1 MTNPPLPSLGSDL
14 LTKASHS
21 STYAP
26 PPPILKTSF
35 PPIDTAINGIKYGRI
50 TNIQCEIA
58 NYGTILSH
66 HIIASHLLDPSQAAE
81 RSQVAYVDTTGTF
94 SAVNLLK
101 VLEYRLQ
108 QGATQER
115 GSSTTATN
123 NNTDT
128 AGIAAA
134 GTSTT
139 STAPGGSI
147 GRNDVRQHAVELL
160 DRVQYMRTFDFD
172 GVMETVAEVFGGMP
186 KTEVERVGTEDE
198 EEVNVEAQSKGSG
211 LHDAEEVIQDSIVE
225 EKEEEEVNPKTRITT
240 QEEGEEEVKEEQ
252 TPENEDHMEVEPA
265 GSPAEQLGE
274 RTAIPDSEADS
285 DEEIFWPI
293 PLLPKHDP
301 GLQGNRK
308 RRRDIRETESG
319 LETTVITGE
328 TRDLHEN
335 NPEPS
340 RPRATTEER
349 EEEEEEEEEE
359 REEIPVPPDLAEEL
373 PQPLPGRNFGVII
386 FDNISRPLE
395 NLLEKGEVEANS
407 KLTLLSQGL
416 GSLARDQGIAILL
429 LSTPAVLPPNTK
441 EQKKDTYIKNLSIF
455 ARIQPTEGL
464 PRTLGS
470 CLDHSIMVS
479 RYHQNEATSHR
490 RRSGGQDKFI
500 IETVAERHGDSVGQW
515 GGFMIK
521 GDIEFV
527 ELFKEEKQ
535 DEKAKDL
542 DHLLTENERRG
553 KGAFG
558 RWSRD

>member
-21 STYAP
+21 STSAP
-26 PPPILKTSF
+26 HPRTLKTSF
-35 PPIDTAINGIKYGRI
+35 PPIDTAINGIKYCRI

-58 NYGTILSH
+58 NHGTVLSH

-81 RSQVAYVDTTGTF
+81 RSQVAYVDTTGSF

-115 GSSTTATN
+115 GSSTTTN
-123 NNTDT
+123 NTNTAAI
-128 AGIAAA
+128 AGGDGS
-134 GTSTT
+134 GTSTR
-139 STAPGGSI
+139 TAPGGSI
-147 GRNDVRQHAVELL
+147 GRND
-160 DRVQYMRTFDFD
+160 T
-172 GVMETVAEVFGGMP
+172 G
-186 KTEVERVGTEDE
+186 VERVGAEDEE
-198 EEVNVEAQSKGSG
+198 EEVNVEAESKGLG
-211 LHDAEEVIQDSIVE
+211 LHDAEEAIQDSIVE
-225 EKEEEEVNPKTRITT
+225 EKEEEEVNPKSRITT
-240 QEEGEEEVKEEQ
+240 PEEGEEEEVKKEQ

-319 LETTVITGE
+319 LETTVISGE

-335 NPEPS
+335 DPEPS
-340 RPRATTEER
+340 RSLATTEEGEG
-349 EEEEEEEEEE
+349 EEAE
-359 REEIPVPPDLAEEL
+359 REEIPVPPDLAEAL
-373 PQPLPGRNFGVII
+373 PQPLPGRNFGVIV

-416 GSLARDQGIAILL
+416 RSLARDQGIAILL
-429 LSTPAVLPPNTK
+429 LSTPAILPPNTK
-441 EQKKDTYIKNLSIF
+441 EQKKDTYIKNSSIF

-479 RYHQNEATSHR
+479 RYPQNEVTSHR

-500 IETVAERHGDSVGQW
+500 IETVAERHGGSVGQW

-521 GDIEFV
+521 VG
-527 ELFKEEKQ
+527 
-535 DEKAKDL
+535 
-542 DHLLTENERRG
+542 H
-553 KGAFG
+553 
-558 RWSRD
+558 S

>member
-21 STYAP
+21 STSVPHP
-26 PPPILKTSF
+26 PTLKTSF
-35 PPIDTAINGIKYGRI
+35 PPIDTAINGIKYGHI

-58 NYGTILSH
+58 NHGTVLSH

-81 RSQVAYVDTTGTF
+81 RSQVAYVDTTGSF

-101 VLEYRLQ
+101 VLECRLQ

-115 GSSTTATN
+115 GPN
-123 NNTDT
+123 NNTTDT
-128 AGIAAA
+128 AAIASGG
-134 GTSTT
+134 GTSTR
-139 STAPGGSI
+139 TAPGGSI

-186 KTEVERVGTEDE
+186 KTGVERVGAEE
-198 EEVNVEAQSKGSG
+198 EEVNVETESKGSG

-225 EKEEEEVNPKTRITT
+225 EKEEEEVNPESRITT
-240 QEEGEEEVKEEQ
+240 PEGEGEGEGEEVKEEQ

-301 GLQGNRK
+301 GLQGSRK

-319 LETTVITGE
+319 LETAVITGE

-335 NPEPS
+335 DPEPS
-340 RPRATTEER
+340 RSLATTEEGEG
-349 EEEEEEEEEE
+349 EEAE
-359 REEIPVPPDLAEEL
+359 REEIPVPPDLAEAL
-373 PQPLPGRNFGVII
+373 PQPLPGRNFGVIV

-416 GSLARDQGIAILL
+416 RSLARDQGIAILL
-429 LSTPAVLPPNTK
+429 LSTPAVLPPNAK
-441 EQKKDTYIKNLSIF
+441 EQKKDTYIKNSSIF

-479 RYHQNEATSHR
+479 RYPQNEVTSHR

-500 IETVAERHGDSVGQW
+500 IETVAERHGGSVGQW

-535 DEKAKDL
+535 EEKNL

>member
-21 STYAP
+21 STSAP
-26 PPPILKTSF
+26 HPRTLKTSF

-58 NYGTILSH
+58 NHGTVLSH

-81 RSQVAYVDTTGTF
+81 RSQVAYVDTTGSF

-115 GSSTTATN
+115 GSSTTTN
-123 NNTDT
+123 NTNTAAI
-128 AGIAAA
+128 AGGDGS
-134 GTSTT
+134 GTSTR
-139 STAPGGSI
+139 TAPGGSI

-186 KTEVERVGTEDE
+186 KTGVERVGAEDEE
-198 EEVNVEAQSKGSG
+198 EEVNVEAESKGLG
-211 LHDAEEVIQDSIVE
+211 LHDAEEAIQDSIVE
-225 EKEEEEVNPKTRITT
+225 EKEEEEVNPKSRITT
-240 QEEGEEEVKEEQ
+240 PEEGEEEEVKKEQ

-319 LETTVITGE
+319 LETAVISGE

-335 NPEPS
+335 DPEPS
-340 RPRATTEER
+340 RSLATTEEG
-349 EEEEEEEEEE
+349 EGEAE
-359 REEIPVPPDLAEEL
+359 REEIPVPPDLAEAL
-373 PQPLPGRNFGVII
+373 PQPLPGRNFGVIV

-416 GSLARDQGIAILL
+416 RSLARDQGIAILL
-429 LSTPAVLPPNTK
+429 LSTPAILPPNTK
-441 EQKKDTYIKNLSIF
+441 EQKKDTYIKNSSIF

-470 CLDHSIMVS
+470 CLDHNIMVS
-479 RYHQNEATSHR
+479 RYPQNEVTSHR

-500 IETVAERHGDSVGQW
+500 IETVAERHGGSVGQW

-521 GDIEFV
+521 VG
-527 ELFKEEKQ
+527 
-535 DEKAKDL
+535 
-542 DHLLTENERRG
+542 H
-553 KGAFG
+553 
-558 RWSRD
+558 S